1 MNVGYI
7 RKVCIK
13 QLSDSGIERPAY
25 VTDLIISNI
34 LEINKALLI
43 TKYDDELSPDQSEGI
58 FHMTAERVKREPLS
72 YILGEAEFYGR
83 VFKVGAGT
91 LIPRPETE
99 LLVEAVLRLA
109 PNAEKFADWCTGSGC
124 LGITALLENTNCTA
138 YGVDS
143 SEIALKWAQINSAAY
158 NLEERFCLICNP
170 EPTTCSIEAHSLDYI
185 IANPPYIPSG
195 EIPFLMDDVKD
206 YEPHEALD
214 GGQDGLDVYRK
225 LISAAPYFLK
235 CGGYFAVE
243 TGGDL
248 QSSQLLNIVGDNF
261 SLRDKIYDYDG
272 ILRHLIWQIS

>member
-1 MNVGYI
+1 MNVGEI

-13 QLSDSGIERPAY
+13 QLSDSGIERPSY
-25 VTDLIISNI
+25 VTDLILART
-34 LEINKALLI
+34 LETNKALLI
-43 TKYDDELSPDQSEGI
+43 TKYDDELSLAQCEGI
-58 FHMTAERVKREPLS
+58 YRMIAERVKREPLS

-83 VFKVGAGT
+83 VFKVGPGT

-99 LLVEAVLRLA
+99 LLVEAVLKLTPDATR
-109 PNAEKFADWCTGSGC
+109 FADWCTGSGC
-124 LGITALLENTNCTA
+124 LGITGLLENTNCIA

-143 SEIALKWAQINSAAY
+143 SEIALKWAQINSSVY

-195 EIPFLMDDVKD
+195 EIPFLMDDVRD

-214 GGQDGLDVYRK
+214 GGADGLDVYRK

-235 CGGYFAVE
+235 TGGYFAVE
-243 TGGDL
+243 TGGNL

-272 ILRHLIWQIS
+272 ILRHLIWQIF